1 MDVGLSIVNE
11 FHVIEEFYPGSEKVL
26 DAGTD
31 LQIRLKV
38 DFDEKANG
46 YGPSNLIFFE
56 GEIFN
61 EKHTFKRKLFQT
73 QNFIPIGKEKV
84 IRILL
89 EDQHIEV
96 TLKPI
101 LNI

>member
-11 FHVIEEFYPGSEKVL
+11 FHVIEEFYPGQTKVF

-31 LQIRLKV
+31 LRIRLKV
-38 DFDEKANG
+38 NFDKNVG
-46 YGPSNLIFFE
+46 TYGPSHLIFFE

-61 EKHTFKRKLFQT
+61 EKETFKRKLFQT
-73 QNFIPIGKEKV
+73 QNFIPLEKEKV
-84 IRILL
+84 MRILL

-96 TLKPI
+96 TIKPV
-101 LNI
+101 LNL